1 MLRVGI
7 SQRVYLC
14 PRTNE
19 IRDCLDS
26 RWYDFLNIIN
36 IIPIPIPNNI
46 NVDSFLSS
54 IKFDGFI
61 LSGGNNINIK
71 NKIESERN
79 MLTNLDISD
88 VRDNVEKKIIDLC
101 VDEDLPLIGVCRG
114 MQMINSYFG
123 GNLIKVEKDKH
134 VDSYH
139 EVNFKKS
146 IFSDIYGYTKKL
158 NSYHNFG
165 INKQNISI
173 KLTSLGNSG
182 KSIECF
188 KHKKKNIH
196 GIMWHPERH
205 SPFFDE
211 DLNFFKKTLK

>member
-1 MLRVGI
+1 MQNKINRDSVRKKDFEGFHQEFMESYL
-7 SQRVYLC
+7 SQREY
-14 PRTNE
+14 
-19 IRDCLDS
+19 
-26 RWYDFLNIIN
+26 WIN
-36 IIPIPIPNNI
+36 NGIY
-46 NVDSFLSS
+46 F
-54 IKFDGFI
+54 
-61 LSGGNNINIK
+61 
-71 NKIESERN
+71 E
-79 MLTNLDISD
+79 
-88 VRDNVEKKIIDLC
+88 
-101 VDEDLPLIGVCRG
+101 
-114 MQMINSYFG
+114 NSYFG

-139 EVNFKKS
+139 EVHFKKS